1 MSTFE
6 RSLVAVSLTE
16 QDQSLLEYVR
26 LLAGRLAWSDVDF
39 VHVAR
44 ENHAQSLER
53 LREVARHCCAR
64 ETIDD
69 SALHVLEGPLL
80 DQLLRLST
88 ERQRD
93 LILLGHRRAR
103 SGHRAMA
110 RRLAMVAPASVWLVP
125 EGASPEITHI
135 LAPID
140 FSDHSADA
148 LSVAIAIARA
158 NELDRLSALHV
169 YVDPSTIRYDEHIE
183 EVIGEE
189 EAAFEKLLARVDSKG
204 IEVEPIFV
212 EGSRIT
218 EEILRTAQ
226 QQRCDLI
233 VMNTRGRS
241 RAASVLLG
249 STTSDTMA
257 DTMVPMLAVKHFG
270 SRMSLIEALTNH
282 RIWDQPS
289 PKMN

>member
-1 MSTFE
+1 MNTFE
-6 RSLVAVSLTE
+6 RPLIAVSLTE
-16 QDQSLLEYVR
+16 QDQSLLEYAR
-26 LLAGRLAWSDVDF
+26 LLAGRLAWSNVDF

-44 ENHAQSLER
+44 ENRAQSLER
-53 LREVARHCCAR
+53 LRDVARHCLAR
-64 ETIDD
+64 EAIDD

-80 DQLLRLST
+80 DQLLRLT
-88 ERQRD
+88 TQRQRD

-103 SGHRAMA
+103 SGHRATA
-110 RRLAMVAPASVWLVP
+110 RRLAMVSPASVWLVP
-125 EGASPEITHI
+125 EGASPQISRI

-148 LSVAIAIARA
+148 LSVAIRIARA
-158 NELDRLSALHV
+158 NGLKRLQALHV
-169 YVDPSTIRYDEHIE
+169 YIDPSTIRYDEHIE
-183 EVIGEE
+183 EVIGQE
-189 EAAFEKLLARVDSKG
+189 EAAFENLLARVDTQG
-204 IEVEPIFV
+204 VAVEPIFV
-212 EGSRIT
+212 EGGRIT
-218 EEILRTAQ
+218 QEILRTAQ
-226 QQRCDLI
+226 QQGCDLI

-257 DTMVPMLAVKHFG
+257 DTMIPMLAVKHFG
-270 SRMSLIEALTNH
+270 GRISLLEALTNH

>member
-6 RSLVAVSLTE
+6 RPLVAVSLTE

-26 LLAGRLAWSDVDF
+26 LLTGRLAWSDVDF

-44 ENHAQSLER
+44 ENRTQSLER
-53 LREVARHCCAR
+53 LREVARYCCAG
-64 ETIDD
+64 ETVDD

-80 DQLLRLST
+80 DQLLRIST

-103 SGHRAMA
+103 SGHRAVA

-140 FSDHSADA
+140 FSEHSADA

-158 NELDRLSALHV
+158 HGLDRLSALHV

-189 EAAFEKLLARVDSKG
+189 EAAFEKLLARVDFKG
-204 IEVEPIFV
+204 IDVEPIFV
-212 EGSRIT
+212 EGGRIT

-282 RIWDQPS
+282 RIWEQPS

>member
-1 MSTFE
+1 MNTFE
-6 RSLVAVSLTE
+6 RPLVAVSLTE

-88 ERQRD
+88 GRQRD

-158 NELDRLSALHV
+158 NGLDRLSALHV

-212 EGSRIT
+212 EGGRIT

>member
-1 MSTFE
+1 MNTFE
-6 RSLVAVSLTE
+6 RPLVAVSLAE

-26 LLAGRLAWSDVDF
+26 LLAGRLKWTDLDF
-39 VHVAR
+39 VHVGR
-44 ENHAQSLER
+44 ENGTQSLER
-53 LREVARHCCAR
+53 LRDVARHCYAR
-64 ETIDD
+64 ETVDD

-80 DQLLRLST
+80 DQLLRLTT
-88 ERQRD
+88 ERKRD

-125 EGASPEITHI
+125 EGSSPQITSI

-148 LSVAIAIARA
+148 LSVAVGVARA
-158 NELDRLSALHV
+158 NGLDRLYALHV
-169 YVDPSTIRYDEHIE
+169 YVDPSAVRYDEHVD
-183 EVIGEE
+183 EVIGQE
-189 EAAFEKLLARVDSKG
+189 EAAFEKLLARVDSQG
-204 IEVEPIFV
+204 VNVEPIFV
-212 EGSRIT
+212 EGLRIT
-218 EEILRTAQ
+218 QEILRTAQ

-249 STTSDTMA
+249 STT
-257 DTMVPMLAVKHFG
+257 
-270 SRMSLIEALTNH
+270 
-282 RIWDQPS
+282 
-289 PKMN
+289 

>member
-1 MSTFE
+1 MNTFE
-6 RSLVAVSLTE
+6 RPLVAVSLTE

-44 ENHAQSLER
+44 ENGTQSLER

-158 NELDRLSALHV
+158 NGLDSLSALHV

-212 EGSRIT
+212 EGGRIT